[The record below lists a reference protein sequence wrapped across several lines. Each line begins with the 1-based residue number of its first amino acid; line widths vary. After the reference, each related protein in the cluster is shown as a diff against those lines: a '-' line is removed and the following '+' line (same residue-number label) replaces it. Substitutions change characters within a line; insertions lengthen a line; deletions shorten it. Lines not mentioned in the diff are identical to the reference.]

1 MKRTS
6 RRKIAEKRPLLIV
19 LSGPSGTGKDAILTR
34 MKELDYPLQYITT
47 VTTRSRRARER
58 DNVDYHF
65 ISRERFQEMVTG
77 NELLEWA
84 NVYGNW
90 YGVPKQPVK
99 QALDEGQD
107 IIVKVD
113 VQGAASIKKILP
125 QAVFIFLM
133 PSSMEELA
141 LRLKERHTESPF
153 DLALRLKTAEE
164 EIKQL
169 PLFDYMVVNKQD
181 EIDLVVS
188 EIEAI
193 ITTEKCQVNPG
204 EISL

>member
-1 MKRTS
+1 M
-6 RRKIAEKRPLLIV
+6 
-19 LSGPSGTGKDAILTR
+19 
-34 MKELDYPLQYITT
+34 
-47 VTTRSRRARER
+47 
-58 DNVDYHF
+58 
-65 ISRERFQEMVTG
+65 ERFQEMVTD

-90 YGVPKQPVK
+90 YGVPNQPVK

-164 EIKQL
+164 EIKHL
-169 PLFDYMVVNKQD
+169 PLFDYMVVNTQD
-181 EIDLVVS
+181 EIDLAVS

-193 ITTEKCQVNPG
+193 ITAEKCRVIPR